1 MKKKYY
7 YLSRNGNLLLRTG
20 IIEGCHSLFGR
31 GGSMTINVERLTE
44 ATDNELIRYR
54 GIGRKS
60 VAQINEARKALIEL
74 LLTNK

>member
-1 MKKKYY
+1 
-7 YLSRNGNLLLRTG
+7 
-20 IIEGCHSLFGR
+20 
-31 GGSMTINVERLTE
+31 MTINVERLTE